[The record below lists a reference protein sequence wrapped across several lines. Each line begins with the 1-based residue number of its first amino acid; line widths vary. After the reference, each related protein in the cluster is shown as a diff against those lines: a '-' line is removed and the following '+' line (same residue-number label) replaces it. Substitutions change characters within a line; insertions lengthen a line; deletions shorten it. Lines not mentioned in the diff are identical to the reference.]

1 MYDREY
7 VAARRAL
14 LDALE
19 ALGGQRQAL
28 VLVGAQAI
36 YLHTGAGTLAVAE
49 YTTDADIAVDPRL
62 LLPLPGLAEAMERA
76 GFFLDTLQG
85 AVGIWSL
92 RQVVAGIPA
101 IVTVDLLV
109 PEALGGA
116 GRRAARM
123 GGSHGKRTAM
133 KAHGLEAAVVDNEPT
148 VLGALDP
155 ADVRS
160 FEIRVAGPAALL
172 VSKVHKV
179 AERVADAA
187 SGGREDRVKDKD
199 ALDILRLLRAVDPKA
214 TATRLHEL
222 TQDDLA
228 GSVTEEA
235 IARMPELFGGVA
247 SPGSLVAARAAAGAE
262 DPDVIAASCV
272 ALVKELLIAVKT
284 RAP

>member
-1 MYDREY
+1 MYDPEY
-7 VAARRAL
+7 VAARRTL
-14 LDALE
+14 LDAFE

-62 LLPLPGLAEAMERA
+62 LLPLPGLGEAMERA
-76 GFFLDTLQG
+76 GFFLDEARG
-85 AVGIWSL
+85 AVVGIWSS

-133 KAHGLEAAVVDNEPT
+133 KAHGLEAAVVDNQLT
-148 VLGALDP
+148 ALGALDP
-155 ADVRS
+155 ADARS

-179 AERVADAA
+179 GERVAAAA
-187 SGGREDRVKDKD
+187 SGGRRDRVKDKD
-199 ALDILRLLRAVDPKA
+199 ALDILRLLRAVDSSL
-214 TATRLHEL
+214 TAARLRDL
-222 TQDDLA
+222 ALDDLA
-228 GSVTEEA
+228 GAVTMEA
-235 IARMPELFGGVA
+235 VARMPELFGDVA
-247 SPGSLVAARAAAGAE
+247 SPGSQMAARAAAGAE

-272 ALVKELLIAVKT
+272 ALVKELLGA
-284 RAP
+284 AECS